1 MYERG
6 AVMADEIK
14 KKRGRPPLSPEIKA
28 ERIALKN
35 ASTNAYHKKNGYAA
49 QEKYRQAHP
58 EKYRAY
64 RETARG
70 RTYEPKLR
78 IPIEK
83 KDELASLL
91 QSEGVSLTQM
101 FVTLVM
107 EKYGI
112 NLSSENADN

>member
-1 MYERG
+1 
-6 AVMADEIK
+6 MADEIK
-14 KKRGRPPLSPEIKA
+14 KRRGRPPMSPEMKA
-28 ERIALKN
+28 ERVARKN
-35 ASTNAYHKKNGYAA
+35 ASTNAYHKKSGYAA

-58 EKYRAY
+58 EKYRTY
-64 RETARG
+64 REAARG

-78 IPIEK
+78 IPIDK

-101 FVTLVM
+101 FMALVM

-112 NLSSENADN
+112 NLSSEDTDN